1 MDSTDRTAL
10 TKLIKEKALE
20 LDFDICGIARPR
32 ILDKNKSILREWC
45 EAGMNGKMEYLTR
58 NTDKR
63 ADPAKHMPDVRSI
76 VVTGMSYSSAN
87 LQKNEGVPRISRY
100 AYGKRYQDV
109 ITRKTN
115 DLLLFIEG
123 QDNKIKGQAFVDSKP
138 LFEKA
143 WAVEAG
149 LGWQGKHS
157 IIINKEIGS
166 FFFIGILMLNIDLEY
181 DKPDIDHCGT
191 CRLCIDRCPT
201 GAINVNRTIDARKCI
216 SNLTIEN
223 RDPVDEG
230 LGSKFEKRVFG
241 CDICQEICPWN
252 KKAPANNHPEYCIN
266 DEVAN
271 MTPEE
276 WLSLTEEQFNRLF
289 KESSISRVKYPNL
302 KHNIRVV
309 MKSGMEQQ

>member
-1 MDSTDRTAL
+1 MDSTDKTAL
-10 TKLIKEKALE
+10 TKLIREKAPE
-20 LDFDICGIARPR
+20 LGFDICGFARPR

-45 EAGMNGKMEYLTR
+45 EAGMNGNMGYLER
-58 NTDKR
+58 NTEKR
-63 ADPAKHMPDVRSI
+63 ADPAKHMPDVQSI
-76 VVTGMSYSSAN
+76 IVFGMSYNSAN
-87 LQKNEGVPRISRY
+87 LQKNEGVPIISRY

-109 ITRKTN
+109 ITKKLN
-115 DLLLFIEG
+115 DLFLFIK
-123 QDNKIKGQAFVDSKP
+123 DHNNKIEGKIFVDSNP

-166 FFFIGILMLNIDLEY
+166 FFFIGVLMLNIDLDY
-181 DKPDIDHCGT
+181 DKPDSIDHCGT

-201 GAINVNRTIDARKCI
+201 GAINANRTIDARKCI

-223 RDPVDEG
+223 RDPVAEE
-230 LGSKFEKRVFG
+230 LGPKLEKRVFG

-252 KKAPANNHPEYCIN
+252 RKAACNSHPEYSIP

-271 MTPEE
+271 MSLAE
-276 WLSLTEEQFNRLF
+276 WLSLTEEQFIRLF
-289 KESSISRVKYPNL
+289 KDSAISRVKYPNL
-302 KHNIRVV
+302 KHNISVA
-309 MKSGMEQQ
+309 MKS